1 MIWRVLVAVL
11 VVLLLAGAYLRFT
24 AVRISGT
31 DARERVANGALLLD
45 VRTTGEFE
53 DGHIDGA
60 INIPI
65 HQLPARLAE
74 LGPETQDIVVYC
86 ASGGRSNLAKRLLE
100 SNGFNEVYDLG
111 GMDDW

>member
-1 MIWRVLVAVL
+1 MFWRILVAVL
-11 VVLLLAGAYLRFT
+11 VVLLLAVAYFRFT
-24 AVRISGT
+24 AVRISGI

-53 DGHIDGA
+53 GGHIKGA

-65 HQLPARLAE
+65 QELPGRLDE
-74 LGPETQDIVVYC
+74 LGADTQEIVVYC

-100 SNGFNEVYDLG
+100 ANGFDDVHDLG
-111 GMDDW
+111 GIDDW